1 MAQCLLRKTGIPIT
15 LAIIYISIVKRVCNV
30 QMDIIGLPGHI
41 VVGLPVN
48 DNDNNSPR
56 VFIDVFNDAQNL
68 SISDCTELVSQYGVT
83 FHPSMLTP
91 LTNEQVW
98 QRMVANLIHCHSS
111 RLSMFTNDMEGIL
124 RLFQMPE
131 YGGNM
136 RIENFNELVSRGSIL
151 SYHDD

>member
-1 MAQCLLRKTGIPIT
+1 LRKTGIPIT

-41 VVGLPVN
+41 VVGLPTN
-48 DNDNNSPR
+48 EDDNNSPR
-56 VFIDVFNDAQNL
+56 VFIDVFNDARLL
-68 SISDCTELVSQYGVT
+68 SISDCADLVLQYGVVL
-83 FHPSMLTP
+83 HPSMLTP

-136 RIENFNELVSRGSIL
+136 RIENFNELVSSGSIL